1 MQEDECMP
9 MTVENDE
16 ELREVMQYTRFRP
29 DREFIKRYG
38 FPLRLPFSK
47 VFPTCCRDVSFFVH
61 QFYQFAEGFS
71 QTHGE
76 MDDILKK
83 VSTLVYHCVVCKTNF
98 FIFRLLIAY

>member
-1 MQEDECMP
+1 MSCI
-9 MTVENDE
+9 
-16 ELREVMQYTRFRP
+16 R
-29 DREFIKRYG
+29 

-83 VSTLVYHCVVCKTNF
+83 VFSICNRTVFLLLTFRRQWTVYLFKK
-98 FIFRLLIAY
+98 

>member
-1 MQEDECMP
+1 MGKNKMGRRQDSDGLFGFC
-9 MTVENDE
+9 
-16 ELREVMQYTRFRP
+16 R
-29 DREFIKRYG
+29 

-47 VFPTCCRDVSFFVH
+47 VFPTCCRDVSAFVH

-83 VSTLVYHCVVCKTNF
+83 VSTP
-98 FIFRLLIAY
+98 